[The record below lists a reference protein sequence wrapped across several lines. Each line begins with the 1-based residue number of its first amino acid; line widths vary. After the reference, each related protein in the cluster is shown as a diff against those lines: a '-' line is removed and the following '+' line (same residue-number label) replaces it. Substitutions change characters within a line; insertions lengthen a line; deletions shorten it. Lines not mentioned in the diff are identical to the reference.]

1 MGSIIRKELYIAFYC
16 SCSGRRWTQTDCNE
30 RKHKENIGHMKH
42 LKIRI
47 LSLVVNMHK
56 QSQLIFLIDGFIP
69 LTSMS

>member
-1 MGSIIRKELYIAFYC
+1 MGSIIRKELYIAFSC
-16 SCSGRRWTQTDCNE
+16 SCKTTQTDCNE

-56 QSQLIFLIDGFIP
+56 QYQLIFLIDGFIP